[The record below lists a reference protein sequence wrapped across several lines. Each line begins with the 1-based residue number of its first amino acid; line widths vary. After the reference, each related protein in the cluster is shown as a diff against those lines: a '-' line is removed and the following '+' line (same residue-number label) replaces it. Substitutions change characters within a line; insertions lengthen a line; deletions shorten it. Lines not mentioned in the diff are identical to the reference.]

1 MIKLK
6 SLIYESK
13 ILIPRRSGPE
23 REKRWIQEIRRK
35 IQDYIKKGCV
45 GDLNLRET
53 PVKILPDNLKKVGGN
68 LDLYKSQIE
77 DLNNLEHVG
86 GMLDLRHTSIKK
98 LPDSLKEVYK
108 TIWLRHATIED
119 LNNLEYV
126 GGGLELEYTPIK
138 KLPDNLKKI
147 GTHLNLCKSKIEDF
161 NNLEYVG
168 GYLDLRYT
176 PLSKTT
182 TEKEIRS
189 KIEVKQEIL
198 L

>member
-68 LDLYKSQIE
+68 LDLSYSK
-77 DLNNLEHVG
+77 
-86 GMLDLRHTSIKK
+86 
-98 LPDSLKEVYK
+98 
-108 TIWLRHATIED
+108 IED

-126 GGGLELEYTPIK
+126 GGILIIDNTL
-138 KLPDNLKKI
+138 KLKSLGNLKFVGDNIYCFQSNILNFMSVEEIKNKVKII
-147 GTHLNLCKSKIEDF
+147 GTI
-161 NNLEYVG
+161 
-168 GYLDLRYT
+168 
-176 PLSKTT
+176 KTG
-182 TEKEIRS
+182 IS
-189 KIEVKQEIL
+189 I
-198 L
+198 